1 MEILCMGFLKK
12 IKDTAKKGHDKAKS
26 D

>member
-1 MEILCMGFLKK
+1 MEILCMGYLKK
-12 IKDTAKKGHDKAKS
+12 IKDADKKGHDKAKS

>member
-1 MEILCMGFLKK
+1 MEVLCMGFLKK